1 MDTQLYL
8 LGVAVLA
15 LGAFFGALFGVNRL
29 AAKGKNV
36 QQVLATADTV
46 VDGLK
51 AVNDTVGKS
60 LLPAQ
65 AYNILDKVIQTT
77 QLGVHQAEQ
86 LYKSG
91 QLPPDLRKDSAVS
104 FSVDLLRLNGVKVT
118 PELEQ
123 AIRGVAEAMV
133 FAMPKT
139 NSVIMYNAGDNSA
152 L

>member
-51 AVNDTVGKS
+51 AVNDSVGKA
-60 LLPAQ
+60 LLPAP
-65 AYNILDKVIQTT
+65 AFNILDKIIQTT

-91 QLPPDLRKDSAVS
+91 QLPPDLRKDSAVN
-104 FSVDLLRLNGVKVT
+104 FSMDLLKINGIEVT

-123 AIRGVAEAMV
+123 AIKGVAEAMV

-139 NSVIMYNAGDNSA
+139 NSAQ
-152 L
+152 